1 MEHVF
6 AAFAALAAGGG
17 AFALLH
23 RIFTPERTAAVAPPR
38 TGGREPRAPS
48 PRATL
53 LTDAVNRV
61 VPQSS
66 ADADALRRRLARAGL
81 SMSPSVYHGLTVMLA
96 ALVVL
101 SAVTLLPM
109 LGMPFA
115 QTALAG
121 LLAASAALAAPRLV
135 LAYLAGRRADRIRAS
150 LPKALDLMAVT
161 VEAGLTMERSMRL
174 YSQEGDGP
182 LEQEFSL
189 VDREI
194 DHRAVHGNEIAGF
207 RLDAAGAQRVFQ
219 RLVTVYFQVGS
230 IERYGGRQALHDEV
244 PSNGESGHYEQAGN
258 DSNSAPPR
266 LFGARR
272 SMVTSWF
279 LVGCRIA
286 RLLCCVRAGAGG
298 SGTCGLPGVVLVWS

>member
-115 QTALAG
+115 QTALTG

-194 DHRAVHGNEIAGF
+194 NALGFSRPEALRRMGERCAVEELSLFVGAVCSSEEAGSPIADVL
-207 RLDAAGAQRVFQ
+207 RVQSEAAFERRRQYFEEQGGKLSSQMILPMALPLIAL
-219 RLVTVYFQVGS
+219 LVAAIAPMVINIASTT
-230 IERYGGRQALHDEV
+230 
-244 PSNGESGHYEQAGN
+244 SG
-258 DSNSAPPR
+258 
-266 LFGARR
+266 
-272 SMVTSWF
+272 V
-279 LVGCRIA
+279 I
-286 RLLCCVRAGAGG
+286 
-298 SGTCGLPGVVLVWS
+298 